1 MSDHEEKILHVT
13 VVGVYHF
20 NDEELAATLRRLAD
34 QAENGGI
41 NNSQPADVAVTR
53 SNPGGGGPC
62 RPNQI
67 AVDVSLVPPN
77 PERLPTAK
85 QRSK

>member
-1 MSDHEEKILHVT
+1 MSADKIVHVT

-20 NDEELAATLRRLAD
+20 TQEELAASLRRLAD
-34 QAENGGI
+34 EAENGGI
-41 NNSQPADVAVTR
+41 NNSQDADIAVSR

-67 AVDVSLVPPN
+67 NVDVSLVPPN
-77 PERLPTAK
+77 PETLPTAK
-85 QRSK
+85 ERYK

>member
-1 MSDHEEKILHVT
+1 MPNHEKILHVT

-20 NDEELAATLRRLAD
+20 TQEELAASLRRMAD
-34 QAENGGI
+34 EAEAGGI
-41 NNSQPADVAVTR
+41 NNSSPPDIAVNR

-67 AVDVSLVPPN
+67 SVDVSLVPPN
-77 PERLPTAK
+77 PETLPSAK
-85 QRSK
+85 QRRK